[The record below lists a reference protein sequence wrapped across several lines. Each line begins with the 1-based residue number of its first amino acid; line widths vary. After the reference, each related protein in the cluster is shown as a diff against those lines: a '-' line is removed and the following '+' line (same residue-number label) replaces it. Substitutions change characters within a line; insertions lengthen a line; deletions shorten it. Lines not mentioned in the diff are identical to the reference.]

1 MLPSHDKTL
10 IDEELLLTDEQRK
23 WFLKA
28 EPTVDEDA
36 IKTVEMITK
45 DLEYYINLA
54 GKASSG
60 RV

>member
-23 WFLKA
+23 WFLEA